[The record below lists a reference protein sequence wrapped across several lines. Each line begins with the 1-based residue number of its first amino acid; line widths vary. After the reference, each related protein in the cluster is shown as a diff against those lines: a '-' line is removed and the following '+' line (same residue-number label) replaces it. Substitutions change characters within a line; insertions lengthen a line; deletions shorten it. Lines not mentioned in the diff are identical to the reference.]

1 MPLAEIQR
9 ALARTFT
16 NDHVCDMLREDPVRF
31 ARTFDLSPVELEWIA
46 SIGEGRVRGYTD
58 SLDRK
63 RASECARLLPASAR
77 YLGPR
82 FRRECLHFARRV
94 ALGEGPERYRED
106 AVAFARRLLRLRGE
120 DALDGQVRALLAYE
134 SSPRT
139 HIGFYAYRV
148 PELTRRWTLVLR
160 FGGRELHI

>member
-16 NDHVCDMLREDPVRF
+16 NDRVCDMLREDPARF

-106 AVAFARRLLRLRGE
+106 SVALARRLLRLRGD
-120 DALDGQVRALLAYE
+120 DALDGRARALLRYE
-134 SSPRT
+134 SSSSN
-139 HIGFYAYRV
+139 HIGVYAYAV
-148 PELTRRWTLVLR
+148 PELTRRRTLVLR
-160 FGGRELHI
+160 IGGREFRC